1 MDINSEQLIEEL
13 FELVAQEKD
22 STQLRNLLGQLIEC
36 LDARQRE
43 RERRKTNLPPEPR
56 ST

>member
-1 MDINSEQLIEEL
+1 MDINSEQLLEEL
-13 FELVAQEKD
+13 FKLVAQEKD